1 MEEEDP
7 HSDGVLRALTNSDI
21 LYKEVTN
28 SKSYFDV
35 KLNFNQRVEKVSRL
49 ILNPRMIF
57 NLAKIPLKLYF
68 WVYLCVIL
76 DLDFLN

>member
-7 HSDGVLRALTNSDI
+7 HSDGVLRALTNSD
-21 LYKEVTN
+21 LEVTN

-57 NLAKIPLKLYF
+57 NLAKSPLK
-68 WVYLCVIL
+68 
-76 DLDFLN
+76 